1 MRKQGKG
8 PARGGPGGSPDD
20 RGPTGGIDV
29 SAVATVV
36 DRGVVRVIGPDAASY
51 LQGQVSQDIDQ
62 LEKGSS
68 AWSLVLQ
75 PTGKLTAWF
84 RIHRVGDDE
93 FLLDVDPDA
102 LEAMVARLERF
113 KLRTAVDFVIEP
125 GWRMLSSR
133 GGDAPPAEGLSA
145 PFDWPGFSGTDVL
158 ALGLQS
164 PAGLELDEGAF
175 EVARIRATVPRLGI
189 DLDTDTIPAEGGTP
203 LIEMSVSFTK
213 GCFTGQELVARI
225 NSRGGNVPRPLR
237 TLVADGPVPVGATVR
252 FEGAEV
258 GVVTSAA
265 GSVALGRILRKAE
278 PGAAVDIDGVAAT
291 VQSPPT

>member
-1 MRKQGKG
+1 MREQGKS

-20 RGPTGGIDV
+20 RRSSSGIGV
-29 SAVATVV
+29 SAVAVVV

-51 LQGQVSQDIDQ
+51 LQGQISQDIDQ
-62 LEKGSS
+62 LEAGSS

-84 RIHRVGDDE
+84 RIHRMGDDE
-93 FLLDVDPDA
+93 FLLDVDPLA
-102 LEAMVARLERF
+102 LEAMIARLERF
-113 KLRTAVDFVIEP
+113 KLRTAVDFVVEP

-133 GGDAPPAEGLSA
+133 GGDAPPADGLSA
-145 PFDWPGFSGTDVL
+145 PFEWMGFSGTDVL
-158 ALGLQS
+158 AVGIQA
-164 PAGLELDEGAF
+164 PAGLEPDEEAF
-175 EVARIRATVPRLGI
+175 EVARIRATVPRMGI
-189 DLDTDTIPAEGGTP
+189 DLDNDTIPAEGGAP

-225 NSRGGNVPRPLR
+225 NSRGGNVPHPLR
-237 TLVADGPVPVGATVR
+237 TLVADEPVPVGATVR

-278 PGAAVDIDGVAAT
+278 PGAAVDIDGAAAT
-291 VQSPPT
+291 VRSPPT